1 MYLLQEIAHSYQGR
15 CVLTIPELTI
25 PSGQVLAVLGASGA
39 GKSTFLRLLNFLEP
53 PSYGRLFFQGQA
65 YSQQP
70 PPLPVRRQVT
80 MVFQRGLPLQLSVW
94 QNVAYPLQ
102 LRGLAADE
110 IAQRVEQILAR
121 VGLLAL
127 ASQSAK
133 RLSGGE
139 LQRLALARALV
150 LRPQVLLLD
159 EPTAHLDVKN
169 VQVVEGLLQEEHATR
184 NVTIVLVTHQV
195 AQAKRL
201 AQQVAFVQA
210 GQWLESTPTEQFF
223 QQPQHPASA
232 DYLALFGL

>member
-1 MYLLQEIAHSYQGR
+1 MYLLQEIAHFYQGR
-15 CVLTIPELTI
+15 CVLAIPELAI
-25 PSGQVLAVLGASGA
+25 PSGQILAVLGASGA

-53 PSYGRLFFQGQA
+53 PNRGQLFFQGQL

-70 PPLPVRRQVT
+70 PPLAVRRQVT
-80 MVFQRGLPLQLSVW
+80 LVFQRGLPLQLSVW

-102 LRGLAADE
+102 LRGVMADE

-121 VGLLAL
+121 VGLLPL

-169 VQVVEGLLQEEHATR
+169 MQVVESLLQEEHTTR
-184 NVTIVLVTHQV
+184 KLTIVLVTHQV

-210 GQWLESTPTEQFF
+210 GQWLESTPADRFF
-223 QQPQHPASA
+223 HQPQHPASA
-232 DYLALFGL
+232 EYLSLFG